1 MKIIRI
7 FIAFVV
13 ISLVL
18 GVGSA
23 FNGKSVLE
31 QNKTKTNQIENKE
44 QMKDETFTQT
54 DKNEK
59 SEINSPE
66 EDLSTKTVE
75 KVEVKQETAENEQ
88 DVDVPKQVVP
98 EQQQPKENNITNQ
111 TKQEEK
117 KELNVWEELGMTE
130 DEYYNKPA
138 WKWAKVDF
146 AIEKYGS
153 EDACFNACVKYGES
167 TGMGFSCS
175 TINSASGR
183 YLGEMI
189 KLF

>member
-1 MKIIRI
+1 
-7 FIAFVV
+7 
-13 ISLVL
+13 
-18 GVGSA
+18 
-23 FNGKSVLE
+23 
-31 QNKTKTNQIENKE
+31 
-44 QMKDETFTQT
+44 
-54 DKNEK
+54 
-59 SEINSPE
+59 
-66 EDLSTKTVE
+66 
-75 KVEVKQETAENEQ
+75 
-88 DVDVPKQVVP
+88 
-98 EQQQPKENNITNQ
+98 
-111 TKQEEK
+111 
-117 KELNVWEELGMTE
+117 MTE
-130 DEYYNKPA
+130 DEYYNKSA